1 MEAAKATLEILLPE
15 LGEKI
20 REDSNAKSDAD
31 LSVSGYNFDN
41 SNNKWMNVADAVR
54 ALMAENLFPPSY
66 TSYP

>member
-31 LSVSGYNFDN
+31 LSVSGIILTV
-41 SNNKWMNVADAVR
+41 MI
-54 ALMAENLFPPSY
+54 MIGG
-66 TSYP
+66 